1 MRIESVATTAKESG
15 SKNTLYAGLILLA
28 LCMLVTILVT
38 SYYIYLYSQEP
49 VVVTGKLEDVQ
60 WARNNSIAIYVDG
73 NRYVVHKDPYSSRSF
88 GVLGNTKLGTLMT
101 TWEKK
106 IGSECKL
113 EYVKTGSRYNKV
125 VDLTIDGFD
134 FIHKDIAI
142 NDNIDDQKTMRYI
155 GIVVLFLA
163 VVCVS
168 LVYKGFIII
177 K

>member
-1 MRIESVATTAKESG
+1 MHIKNAADAAKES
-15 SKNTLYAGLILLA
+15 NPRRVLYAGLVLMV
-28 LCMLVTILVT
+28 LCMIVMILV
-38 SYYIYLYSQEP
+38 SSIYIHLYSQEP

-60 WARNNSIAIYVDG
+60 WARNNSIAIYMDG

-125 VDLTIDGFD
+125 VDLRIDGFD

-142 NDNIDDQKTMRYI
+142 KDNM
-155 GIVVLFLA
+155 
-163 VVCVS
+163 S
-168 LVYKGFIII
+168 I
-177 K
+177 KKR